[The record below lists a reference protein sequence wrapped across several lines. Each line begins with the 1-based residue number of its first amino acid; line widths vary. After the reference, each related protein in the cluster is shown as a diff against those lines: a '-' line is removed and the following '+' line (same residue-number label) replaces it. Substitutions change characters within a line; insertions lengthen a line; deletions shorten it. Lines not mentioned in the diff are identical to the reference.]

1 LKQKRKSDAA
11 AETRSEKI
19 AKTLSD
25 RIVHGVY
32 QSGDRL
38 IEAALS
44 KEFDVSHGPVRD
56 ALRILQRVGLVTIN
70 SFRGAQ
76 VTEVSV
82 REVLDLYQVRSA
94 LVSIRAR
101 WIAEDS
107 RRVDIL
113 REVEAPVARLLA
125 LADDDSDAE
134 AFVAESFAV
143 NNFLTESLS
152 NHWLRS
158 TIQALTLQTN
168 RYSRLALLASSER
181 RRESAHLWQTLLRAM
196 STGDGDLAEKV
207 AAVLSLTARDAAI
220 KYLTHGDASL
230 GRGADV
236 LLPDRKQSDI
246 HASEA

>member
-1 LKQKRKSDAA
+1 LKQQRKTEAA

-32 QSGDRL
+32 QPGDRL

-44 KEFDVSHGPVRD
+44 KEFEVSHGPVRD

-125 LADDDSDAE
+125 LADDDSD

-230 GRGADV
+230 GCGADV
-236 LLPDRKQSDI
+236 LLPDRKQSAI
-246 HASEA
+246 HASEI

>member
-1 LKQKRKSDAA
+1 
-11 AETRSEKI
+11 
-19 AKTLSD
+19 
-25 RIVHGVY
+25 
-32 QSGDRL
+32 
-38 IEAALS
+38 
-44 KEFDVSHGPVRD
+44 
-56 ALRILQRVGLVTIN
+56 
-70 SFRGAQ
+70 
-76 VTEVSV
+76 
-82 REVLDLYQVRSA
+82 

-220 KYLTHGDASL
+220 KYLTDGDASL
-230 GRGADV
+230 GRGAEV
-236 LLPDRKQSDI
+236 LLPDRKQTDI